1 MDLKKIH
8 LMELA
13 DPNPQLPPKPISEW
27 YNLRPVL
34 GNAN

>member
-1 MDLKKIH
+1 MGKFFNTSTTEK
-8 LMELA
+8 MNA
-13 DPNPQLPPKPISEW
+13 TEW